1 MQHTQEV
8 DSMKQATEQG
18 KTRCP
23 CSGSN
28 LEKYLQPIL
37 LHILSKEPC
46 NGYNARKQIAN
57 YATYTDTIPDTA
69 ATYRYLK
76 VMADRNLLTCTDGIY
91 APTEE
96 GMHCLQTWKETMRE
110 YLQTLQLL
118 QTQLDA

>member
-1 MQHTQEV
+1 
-8 DSMKQATEQG
+8 MKQATEQS

-57 YATYTDTIPDTA
+57 YATYSDTIPDTA

-110 YLQTLQLL
+110 YLQRHGAVSCRYASTH
-118 QTQLDA
+118 